1 MRALVTGADG
11 FVGRHLMSHLETEG
25 DSAVGWDRST
35 GGPDLLDAR
44 DVIQLFD
51 DVRPDAVYHL
61 AGDADVGG
69 SWEHPESTFLANA
82 VGTMHVLVAAREAGV
97 GRVLC
102 VSSADVYG
110 RVTEADLPLTEDAP
124 LAPVS
129 PYAASKVAAD
139 ALAQQAFLGH
149 GLEVIRVRP
158 FNHLGPG
165 QRTSF
170 VAPAIAHRIAHNEI
184 SGGRTVAVGNLS
196 PRRDFTDVR
205 DVVRAYRLLIEKGR
219 PQRPYNVCSGHDLAV
234 QELADQLLGL
244 ATAPMEL
251 VQDPDLVRPVD
262 VPVLRGSNE
271 RLRQATGWE
280 PSIPLRTTLQDLLD
294 EARRQ
299 ARIEQD
305 DPAGELS
312 PSDPERNA
320 TP

>member
-11 FVGRHLMSHLETEG
+11 FVGRHLMSHLEAEG
-25 DSAVGWDRST
+25 DTSIGWDRST
-35 GGPDLLDAR
+35 GGPDLLHAR
-44 DVIQLFD
+44 DVTQLFE
-51 DVRPDAVYHL
+51 DVHPDVVYHL

-69 SWEHPESTFLANA
+69 SWDHPESTFMINA
-82 VGTMHVLVAAREAGV
+82 AGTMHVLMAARRAGV
-97 GRVLC
+97 QRVLC

-110 RVTEADLPLTEDAP
+110 RVTEDDLPLTEDAP

-139 ALAQQAFLGH
+139 ALAQQAYLGH

-170 VAPAIAHRIAHNEI
+170 VAPAIADRIARNEV

-205 DVVRAYRLLIEKGR
+205 DVVRAYRLLIQKGR
-219 PQRPYNVCSGHDLAV
+219 PELPYNVCSGRDLAV
-234 QELADQLLGL
+234 QDLAEQLLDQ
-244 ATAPMEL
+244 ATVPMEL

-262 VPVLRGSNE
+262 VPVLRGSND
-271 RLRQATGWE
+271 RLREATAWE
-280 PSIPLRTTLQDLLD
+280 PAVPLRTTLADLLD
-294 EARRQ
+294 DARR
-299 ARIEQD
+299 RIRPDHED
-305 DPAGELS
+305 RAGDP
-312 PSDPERNA
+312 
-320 TP
+320 TPDGPREEPQP

>member
-11 FVGRHLMSHLETEG
+11 FVGRHLISHLEAEG
-25 DSAVGWDRST
+25 DSPTASDRSS
-35 GGPDLLDAR
+35 GGPDLLNAR

-51 DVRPDAVYHL
+51 DVRPEAVYHL

-69 SWEHPESTFLANA
+69 SWEHPESTFMANA
-82 VGTMHVLVAAREAGV
+82 VGTMHVLAAARQAGV
-97 GRVLC
+97 ERVLC

-110 RVTEADLPLTEDAP
+110 RVAEADLPLTEASP

-170 VAPAIAHRIAHNEI
+170 VAPAIADRIAHNEI

-205 DVVRAYRLLIEKGR
+205 DVVRAYRLLIEKGL
-219 PQRPYNVCSGHDLAV
+219 PELPYNVCSGRDMAV
-234 QELADQLLGL
+234 QELADQLLEM
-244 ATAPMEL
+244 ATTSMEL

-271 RLRQATGWE
+271 RLRQVTGWE
-280 PSIPLRTTLQDLLD
+280 PTIPLRTTLADLLD

-299 ARIEQD
+299 VRLEQD
-305 DPAGELS
+305 GPTVDHPR
-312 PSDPERNA
+312 SDPERNG